1 MVFHRRRMLA
11 PINTEKHFQPIVG
24 TTVAAGAI
32 LNTVLIDAVAAP
44 SAAFEIDQGSV
55 IKAIY
60 CELWLNGSGLT
71 DTHSIF
77 NVTVEKLSADVTSM
91 TATQSANLGTYPNKK
106 NILYT
111 TQGIL
116 AAGVDGAQS
125 VPILRQWIA
134 IPKGKQRFGLTD
146 RLNINTSNISSN
158 DLIICGIFIYKE
170 YK

>member
-1 MVFHRRRMLA
+1 MLA
-11 PINTEKHFQPIVG
+11 PINTQKHFVSLVG
-24 TTVAAGAI
+24 STVAAGAI

-44 SAAFEIDQGSV
+44 SASFEVNQGSV
-55 IKAIY
+55 LKAIF
-60 CELWLNGSGLT
+60 CELWVNGSGAT

-77 NVTVEKLSADVTSM
+77 SVTVEKLSADVASM

-116 AAGVDGAQS
+116 AAGIDGAQS

-134 IPKGKQRFGLTD
+134 IPKGKQRFGLSD

-170 YK
+170 YQ